1 VAFHQAR
8 CLAAAGVDVTV
19 FTTRTRETPIA
30 PAGVSV
36 VTLKP
41 LLARG
46 NAACLPQVLWRTTA
60 YDIIHVHYPFFG
72 TAEILA
78 LRRLFA
84 RPRIVLQYQFDV
96 VGQALSAHLFRWHR
110 RLLLPIV
117 LRGADAVV
125 VTSMDYAASSFL
137 HPKLRTLRKRL
148 AVIPAGVDLTHFS
161 PGSGGGLARKLGLND
176 RPVVFFLASL
186 DRAHYF
192 KGLPVFLEAL
202 RDLPDVAA
210 IIGGDGSL
218 RPSYELEA
226 SRHGLSERV
235 RFVGNIP
242 DAVLP
247 QYYREADVVVL
258 PSVDATEAFGLVLL
272 EAMACATPVVASDL
286 PGVRTLVAEGRNG
299 CLAQPGNPRDLARA
313 IARCLE
319 RRKELGRNGRQIME
333 SSYGWEATTRRLID
347 LYTRLVTTS

>member
-1 VAFHQAR
+1 M
-8 CLAAAGVDVTV
+8 
-19 FTTRTRETPIA
+19 TPIV

-41 LLARG
+41 LVARG
-46 NAACLPQVLWRTTA
+46 NAACLPQVLWRTSG
-60 YDIIHVHYPFFG
+60 YDVIHVHYPFFG
-72 TAEILA
+72 TAEILG

-84 RPRIVLQYQFDV
+84 PPRVVLQYQFDV
-96 VGQALSAHLFRWHR
+96 VGQALSAQLFRWHR

-117 LRGADAVV
+117 LRGADAIV

-137 HPKLRTLRKRL
+137 HPKLRTLRDRL

-161 PGSGGGLARKLGLND
+161 PGSGGELTRELGLD
-176 RPVVFFLASL
+176 GHPVLFFLASL

-202 RDLPDVAA
+202 RELPEAVA
-210 IIGGDGSL
+210 IIGGDGNL
-218 RPSYELEA
+218 RASYEKEAARLRLE
-226 SRHGLSERV
+226 ERV

-242 DAVLP
+242 DPALP
-247 QYYREADVVVL
+247 QFYRAADAVVL

-299 CLAQPGNPRDLARA
+299 YLAQPGNPRDLARA
-313 IARCLE
+313 IARCLD
-319 RRKELGRNGRQIME
+319 RAAELGRNGRLMME
-333 SSYGWEATTRRLID
+333 SSYGWEATSRQLID
-347 LYTRLVTTS
+347 LYTKLVGRA